1 MYTRDMVQQV
11 HRNLRVGLC
20 TTLILSLFIP
30 LMAAAQFGDTAGSMN
45 SFSLSV
51 NPQYPAPYSQAMVSA
66 VSSSLDLANAMVIVS
81 VDGKKIY
88 QGNAR
93 PVAVPLGRA
102 GSVTKVVVDIS
113 SGGADYSQT
122 VSVQPQDVVLIV
134 EPVSSAPPLYP
145 GKPLVPLEGSVR
157 VVAMA
162 NLKNAAGT
170 PLNPSALS
178 YSWTVDTTQVA
189 SASGIGKATILVAS
203 PLQYRARTVSVAITS
218 ADGTLVGGASLSLS
232 PEEPSLR
239 IYENDPLLG
248 IRFDRA
254 LPNVYS
260 ITGAEVSLYA
270 AAFSLPTTYGA
281 PFLQWFLD
289 GDLVQTGSSITLR
302 PTGSGRGT
310 ASLSLT
316 AAAGQYTTASA
327 DLGLSFGAAKSSTF
341 FGL

>member
-1 MYTRDMVQQV
+1 MYNNCMRFGSLTAR
-11 HRNLRVGLC
+11 
-20 TTLILSLFIP
+20 TLLLTLAFMLP

-51 NPQYPAPYSQAMVSA
+51 SPQYPAPMSQATVSV
-66 VSSSLDLANAMVIVS
+66 VSSSLDLANATMTIS
-81 VDGKKIY
+81 VDGKQIY

-93 PVAVPLGRA
+93 PVTVPIGKE
-102 GSVTKVVVDIS
+102 GSITRVVVNVS
-113 SGGADYSQT
+113 AGGADYSQE
-122 VSVQPQDVVLIV
+122 VSIQPQDVLLVA
-134 EPVSSAPPLYP
+134 EPVSSVPPLYP
-145 GKPLVPLEGSVR
+145 GKPSVPLEGSVR
-157 VVAMA
+157 VVAIA
-162 NLKNAAGT
+162 NLKSAAGT
-170 PLNPSALS
+170 PHSPAALS
-178 YSWTVDTTQVA
+178 YAWTVDTTQVA